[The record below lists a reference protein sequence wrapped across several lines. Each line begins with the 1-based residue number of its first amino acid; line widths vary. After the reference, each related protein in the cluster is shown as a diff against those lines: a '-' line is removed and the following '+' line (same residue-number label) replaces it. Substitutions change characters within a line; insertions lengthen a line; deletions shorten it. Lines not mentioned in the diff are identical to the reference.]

1 MFRHKCLFN
10 EVEEEASLKDNTARN
25 GDLAIHKSFKA
36 TKQESLK
43 FTSTICIN
51 TLYIV
56 DCIMKRAQE
65 TSVQKAEKLEAF
77 SLYREKGLSAVKSMF
92 PKHVAFVLEHK
103 DWKVRAV
110 KDLLFP
116 TKVTA

>member
-1 MFRHKCLFN
+1 
-10 EVEEEASLKDNTARN
+10 
-25 GDLAIHKSFKA
+25 
-36 TKQESLK
+36 
-43 FTSTICIN
+43 
-51 TLYIV
+51 
-56 DCIMKRAQE
+56 MKKAQE